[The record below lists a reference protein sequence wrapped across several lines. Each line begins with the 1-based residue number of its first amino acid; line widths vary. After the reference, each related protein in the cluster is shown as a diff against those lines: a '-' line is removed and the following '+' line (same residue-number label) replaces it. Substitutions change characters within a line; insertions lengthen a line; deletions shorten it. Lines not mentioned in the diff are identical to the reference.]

1 MYCPMMPD
9 ELAEA
14 TANYPSKTHP
24 DYKNLPVFKPRIKA
38 RTIWMLRNKSA
49 PKADGRRQMQC
60 PAAGNHPLVK
70 CPLKPKSVNLV
81 LMTKQLDGTVADSR
95 PDVIIR
101 ADRIKDGEM
110 PTCCSQPTFTL
121 QKADGLKHRQA
132 EQYGLDKHAAIHQA
146 LRNSQEGIHNFGKA
160 DPPEAA

>member
-14 TANYPSKTHP
+14 TANYPNKTHP
-24 DYKNLPVFKPRIKA
+24 DYKNLPVFKPRIRA

-70 CPLKPKSVNLV
+70 CPLKPKSV
-81 LMTKQLDGTVADSR
+81 
-95 PDVIIR
+95 
-101 ADRIKDGEM
+101 
-110 PTCCSQPTFTL
+110 
-121 QKADGLKHRQA
+121 
-132 EQYGLDKHAAIHQA
+132 
-146 LRNSQEGIHNFGKA
+146 
-160 DPPEAA
+160 DPS

>member
-1 MYCPMMPD
+1 MGGGRC
-9 ELAEA
+9 
-14 TANYPSKTHP
+14 
-24 DYKNLPVFKPRIKA
+24 
-38 RTIWMLRNKSA
+38 SA
-49 PKADGRRQMQC
+49 P
-60 PAAGNHPLVK
+60 PPVTTPLVK

-81 LMTKQLDGTVADSR
+81 LMTKQLDGTVADS
-95 PDVIIR
+95 PTDVIIR